1 MQIELLESIKF
12 LLDHIKDVE
21 EDIRSMTKE
30 SYMTI
35 SKVFAEHP
43 DLPDEALE
51 TLQYQDIISQQLSAT
66 VDAIESVQDNINYYL
81 HSTKEDSAMMRKNLE
96 KLAGKLS
103 KATDD
108 AREKRAAFQ
117 GKMGSDAH
125 DEIEFF

>member
-1 MQIELLESIKF
+1 MQIELFESIKF

-21 EDIRSMTKE
+21 EDIKSMTKE
-30 SYMTI
+30 SYMI
-35 SKVFAEHP
+35 FSKVFEEHP

-66 VDAIESVQDNINYYL
+66 IDAIESVQDNLNYYL
-81 HSTKEDSAMMRKNLE
+81 HSAKEDADMMHKNLK

-108 AREKRAAFQ
+108 ARHKRAAFQ
-117 GKMGSDAH
+117 GKRGTEGH
-125 DEIEFF
+125 EEIEFF